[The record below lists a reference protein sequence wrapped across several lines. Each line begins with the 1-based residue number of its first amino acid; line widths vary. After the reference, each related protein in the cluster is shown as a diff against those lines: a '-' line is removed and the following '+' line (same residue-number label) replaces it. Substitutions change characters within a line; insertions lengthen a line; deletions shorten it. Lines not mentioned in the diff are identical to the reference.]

1 MLIYLSYHTSILNM
15 GKSTFFTGQPVLTQL
30 LNLVDRQSI
39 RSLARAGQHDRYY
52 KHFDT
57 FTHLVTMLY
66 CALNKCTSSREV
78 VSGMKACHHKLKHI
92 GISKA
97 PGKSTLCD
105 ANMKRSFEVFARI
118 YERLYQRHRQL
129 LPDSQ
134 LRIDPKLFIADSSTI
149 TLFQQ
154 ILKAP
159 SPGKMNGKRKG
170 GIKVHTLI
178 NAADDVPLKISFTA
192 ASANDMPFLKEIHLT
207 AGSFIVFDK
216 GYVDYSEYE
225 RMDNE
230 GVYFVTRQKKDARYV
245 VTHCNQLSQQS
256 RDSGIQEDRC
266 ITQGTRTQQE
276 KIKLRVR
283 LVTFHDKATGRT
295 FEFLTNNF
303 SLPPECIAD
312 LYKKR
317 WLIEILF
324 KRIKQNFPLKYF
336 LGDNENAIK
345 IQIWC
350 AFIADLLVKL
360 VQVQLKRKWAFSNL
374 SSIIRL
380 HLMSYINLFDFLNNP
395 EKLSAE
401 SRKTHQLKLGGLDFG
416 FKT

>member
-1 MLIYLSYHTSILNM
+1 M
-15 GKSTFFTGQPVLTQL
+15 GKSTFFTGQPILTQL
-30 LNLVDRQSI
+30 LNLINRSKVK
-39 RSLARAGQHDRYY
+39 SLAKAGRHDRYY
-52 KHFDT
+52 KYFDT
-57 FTHLVTMLY
+57 YTHLVTMLY
-66 CALNKCTSSREV
+66 CALNRCSSSREV
-78 VSGMKACHHKLKHI
+78 VSGMKVCQHKLSHL
-92 GISKA
+92 GIVKG

-105 ANMKRSFEVFARI
+105 ANMNRSFEVFAGI
-118 YERLYQRHRQL
+118 YDSLYRQHRQL
-129 LPDSQ
+129 LPDSR

-159 SPGKMNGKRKG
+159 SPGKMDGRRKG

-178 NAADDVPLKISFTA
+178 NAAEDTPAKISFTA
-192 ASANDMPFLKEIHLT
+192 ASANDMIFLQEISLEE
-207 AGSFIVFDK
+207 GSFIVFDK
-216 GYVDYSEYE
+216 GYADYSQYE
-225 RMDNE
+225 RFDKE
-230 GVYFVTRQKKDARYV
+230 GVFFVTRQRKGASYV
-245 VTHCNQLSQQS
+245 VTEEKVISEESKGAGVQS
-256 RDSGIQEDRC
+256 DKI
-266 ITQGTRTQQE
+266 IILGTRTHRKKVKLKTRLVAFFDQE
-276 KIKLRVR
+276 K
-283 LVTFHDKATGRT
+283 DRT

-303 SLPPECIAD
+303 SLLPEQIAD
-312 LYKKR
+312 IYKKR

-350 AFIADLLVKL
+350 AFIADLLIKL

-380 HLMSYINLFDFLNNP
+380 HLMSYISLFGFLNNP
-395 EKLSAE
+395 EKLSPQQE
-401 SRKTHQLKLGGLDFG
+401 KSNQLKLGGLDIS

>member
-1 MLIYLSYHTSILNM
+1 M
-15 GKSTFFTGQPVLTQL
+15 GKSTFFTGQPILTQL
-30 LNLVDRQSI
+30 LNLIDRSRI
-39 RSLARAGQHDRYY
+39 KSLAKAGQHDRYY

-57 FTHLVTMLY
+57 YAHLVTMLY
-66 CALNKCTSSREV
+66 CSLSRCSSSREV
-78 VSGMKACHHKLKHI
+78 VSGMKVCQHKLRHL
-92 GISKA
+92 GIHKA
-97 PGKSTLCD
+97 PAKSTLCD
-105 ANMKRSFEVFARI
+105 ANMNRSFEVFARI
-118 YERLYQRHRQL
+118 YDSLYKQHRHL
-129 LPDSQ
+129 LPDSR
-134 LRIDPKLFIADSSTI
+134 LKIDPRIFIADSSTI

-159 SPGKMNGKRKG
+159 SPGKMDGRRKG

-178 NAADDVPLKISFTA
+178 NAAEDTPVKISFTA
-192 ASANDMPFLKEIHLT
+192 ASANDMTFLQEINLEE
-207 AGSFIVFDK
+207 GSFIVFDK
-216 GYVDYSEYE
+216 GYVDYSQYE
-225 RMDNE
+225 RFDKE
-230 GVYFVTRQKKDARYV
+230 GVFFVTRQKKGASYV
-245 VTHCNQLSQQS
+245 VTEEKEISEESSHSGVQS
-256 RDSGIQEDRC
+256 DKI
-266 ITQGTRTQQE
+266 IILGTRTHRKKVKLKTRMVTFFDQE
-276 KIKLRVR
+276 KN
-283 LVTFHDKATGRT
+283 RT

-303 SLPPECIAD
+303 SLLPEQIAD

-380 HLMSYINLFDFLNNP
+380 HLMSYISLFGFLNNP
-395 EKLSAE
+395 EKLSPHQQK
-401 SRKTHQLKLGGLDFG
+401 SNQLKLGGLEIS

>member
-1 MLIYLSYHTSILNM
+1 MS
-15 GKSTFFTGQPVLTQL
+15 KSTFFTGQPVLNQL
-30 LNLVDRQSI
+30 LNLIDRNQVRSI
-39 RSLARAGQHDRYY
+39 ARRDDHDRYY
-52 KHFDT
+52 RYFDT
-57 FTHLVTMLY
+57 YTHLVTMLY
-66 CALNKCTSSREV
+66 CVLNKCTSSREV
-78 VSGMKACHHKLKHI
+78 VSGMKASQHKLHHA
-92 GISKA
+92 GVQRSPA
-97 PGKSTLCD
+97 RSTLCD
-105 ANMKRSFEVFARI
+105 ANGKRSFEVFARI
-118 YERLYQRHRQL
+118 YDQIYRRHRQL
-129 LPDSQ
+129 LPDSR

-159 SPGKMNGKRKG
+159 SPGKNNGRRKG

-192 ASANDMPFLKEIHLT
+192 ASANDMPFLKEIHLQP
-207 AGSFIVFDK
+207 GSFIVFDK

-225 RMDNE
+225 RMSNE
-230 GVYFVTRQKKDARYV
+230 GVFFVTRQKKDARYTVTGLNSLTRQSKDLGV
-245 VTHCNQLSQQS
+245 V
-256 RDSGIQEDRC
+256 EDKLLL
-266 ITQGTRTQQE
+266 QGTRTQRE
-276 KIKLRVR
+276 GIKLQVR
-283 LVTFHDKATGRT
+283 QVTFFDQESQRT

-303 SLPPECIAD
+303 ALPPECIAD

-350 AFIADLLVKL
+350 AFIADLLIKL
-360 VQVQLKRKWAFSNL
+360 VQVQLKRRWAFSNL

-380 HLMSYINLFDFLNNP
+380 HLMSYIHLFDFLNDP
-395 EKLSAE
+395 ERLSVT
-401 SRKTHQLKLGGLDFG
+401 SHQIQQLKLGGLDIG